1 MQAIVEVADRK
12 HFRKADLEPL
22 RIAGW
27 IAPVTPNTP
36 KSPRQRYR
44 TTAAGEA
51 VLTDLQGCTTSM
63 L

>member
-36 KSPRQRYR
+36 KSPR
-44 TTAAGEA
+44 
-51 VLTDLQGCTTSM
+51 
-63 L
+63 